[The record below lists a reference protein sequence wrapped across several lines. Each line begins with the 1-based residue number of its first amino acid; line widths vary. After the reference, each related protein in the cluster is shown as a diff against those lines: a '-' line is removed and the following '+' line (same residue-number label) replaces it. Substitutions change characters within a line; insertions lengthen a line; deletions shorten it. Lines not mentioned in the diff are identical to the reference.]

1 MTPGDLRTLG
11 PTLFATEDHWRWQTL
26 LADEIGV
33 APRTVRR
40 WLDGTRKISET
51 TSQHI
56 RSRAS
61 LRKK

>member
-1 MTPGDLRTLG
+1 MTPDQLRNLG
-11 PTLFATEDHWRWQTL
+11 PTLFATADHWRWQTL

-51 TSQHI
+51 TSRHI
-56 RSRAS
+56 RFRAS